1 MSDGHAVAMALRAA
15 YLSMH
20 RQADAFLS
28 SHGLTA
34 NQFVLLALL
43 AEQDGVPQRDLVER
57 ASSDPNTIRP
67 MIHALEDK
75 GLLVRQQHPDDGR
88 AWLIRLTRKGRR
100 TFDKVDADSEPF
112 RSRLMS
118 ALDPGE
124 NRQLIQMLERIVTV
138 MKGKVHQGV
147 EQL

>member
-1 MSDGHAVAMALRAA
+1 MSDGHTIAMVLRAA

-28 SHGLTA
+28 SHELTA

-43 AEQDGVPQRDLVER
+43 VEHDGVTQSDLVER

-67 MIHALEDK
+67 MLLALEDK
-75 GLLVRQQHPDDGR
+75 GLLVRERHPDDGR

-100 TFDKVDADSEPF
+100 TFEKVDADCEPF
-112 RSRLMS
+112 RQRLLS
-118 ALDPGE
+118 ALVPGE
-124 NRQLIQMLERIVTV
+124 SRQLVDMLQRIVTV
-138 MKGKVHQGV
+138 MRGNVHQEV
-147 EQL
+147 ERL